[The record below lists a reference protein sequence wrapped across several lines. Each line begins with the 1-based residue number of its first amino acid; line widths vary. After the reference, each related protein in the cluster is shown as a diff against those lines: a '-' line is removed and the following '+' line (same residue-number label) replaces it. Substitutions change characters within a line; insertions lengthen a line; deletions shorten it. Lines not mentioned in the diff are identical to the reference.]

1 MKKMNENGAYVAP
14 SCEIVAI
21 NAERGLC
28 LSGGGTAT
36 HEGME
41 EEDYVW

>member
-14 SCEIVAI
+14 GCEIVAI

-28 LSGGGTAT
+28 LSGGAS
-36 HEGME
+36 HEGFG
-41 EEDYVW
+41 EEDYEW

>member
-36 HEGME
+36 SEGF
-41 EEDYVW
+41 EEDDYEW